1 MCRYDVCLF
10 QLIDVISC
18 AFCKKSTFLFSRFV
32 FYIIFCAAFF
42 GLKPW
47 KDFMSIWRNLKT
59 WELFLALINLILA
72 WSLYLSSIYEV
83 GSCSDECGH
92 LYPLLA
98 IFKIGMLIK
107 YSLNYLAISSSREII
122 LSSPTKLVLECFV
135 TFSDR
140 NSLTVFQNVLLLI
153 INFLIV

>member
-1 MCRYDVCLF
+1 MVL
-10 QLIDVISC
+10 
-18 AFCKKSTFLFSRFV
+18 
-32 FYIIFCAAFF
+32 
-42 GLKPW
+42 
-47 KDFMSIWRNLKT
+47 N
-59 WELFLALINLILA
+59 
-72 WSLYLSSIYEV
+72 LSSNFKI

-107 YSLNYLAISSSREII
+107 YSLNYLAVWSSQEII
-122 LSSPTKLVLECFV
+122 LSSSTKLVLECFV

-140 NSLTVFQNVLLLI
+140 NSLTVFQNVLLPT

>member
-1 MCRYDVCLF
+1 MCILQKGLHFSLVDWLF
-10 QLIDVISC
+10 TS
-18 AFCKKSTFLFSRFV
+18 S
-32 FYIIFCAAFF
+32 FCAAFF
-42 GLKPW
+42 GSKPW
-47 KDFMSIWRNLKT
+47 KDFMSIWQNLKT

-72 WSLYLSSIYEV
+72 WSLYLSSIYEI